1 MLNIFN
7 IEKQIS
13 KRVHKFLIHKSTEEN
28 IEPANARLVINILIG
43 KVSVH
48 LFEQHRYIKTLSIR
62 AIVEF
67 FGKDYD
73 ETKINSLFEYL
84 KKISQENNMEFP
96 KINVVIC
103 ETKGEF
109 KAHLYNESK
118 YVKPLSTIELL
129 TTIY

>member
-1 MLNIFN
+1 MLNILI
-7 IEKQIS
+7 IEKQLN
-13 KRVHKFLIHKSTEEN
+13 KRVHKFLLHKATEEN
-28 IEPANARLVINILIG
+28 IESANARLVINILIG
-43 KVSVH
+43 NVSVH

-73 ETKINSLFEYL
+73 ETKINSLLEYL
-84 KKISQENNMEFP
+84 KKISQENNIEFP

>member
-1 MLNIFN
+1 MLNILI
-7 IEKQIS
+7 IEKQLN
-13 KRVHKFLIHKSTEEN
+13 KRVHKFLLHKATEEN
-28 IEPANARLVINILIG
+28 IESANARLVINILIG
-43 KVSVH
+43 NVSVH

-73 ETKINSLFEYL
+73 ETKINSLLEYL
-84 KKISQENNMEFP
+84 KKISQENNIEFP

-129 TTIY
+129 TTNY